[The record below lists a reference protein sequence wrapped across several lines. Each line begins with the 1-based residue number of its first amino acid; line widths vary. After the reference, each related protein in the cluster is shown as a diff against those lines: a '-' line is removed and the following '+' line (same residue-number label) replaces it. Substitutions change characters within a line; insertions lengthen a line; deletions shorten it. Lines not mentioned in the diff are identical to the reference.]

1 MALDNKGQG
10 ALFFILVN
18 GSNQFIDMSVL
29 YRKNYQL
36 FFFKPFFGTNVVVER
51 VPCCAPTS
59 NSLALTMLMV
69 LRYWLIE
76 NQSIFPHE
84 SRTAMVLKDDF
95 LIYSEVI
102 RRIMHLVFPS

>member
-1 MALDNKGQG
+1 LALDNKGQG

-29 YRKNYQL
+29 YRKNYLL

-69 LRYWLIE
+69 SHYWLIE
-76 NQSIFPHE
+76 NQSQLTNKQ
-84 SRTAMVLKDDF
+84 RNAMVLTYD
-95 LIYSEVI
+95 L
-102 RRIMHLVFPS
+102 

>member
-69 LRYWLIE
+69 SHYWLIE
-76 NQSIFPHE
+76 NQSQLTNKQ
-84 SRTAMVLKDDF
+84 RNAMVLTYD
-95 LIYSEVI
+95 L
-102 RRIMHLVFPS
+102 